1 MSRESQE
8 LTRIAKKSYG
18 ESISDGFRLFG
29 KNWSK
34 IIVPLTLFY
43 VIYLLLKIF
52 LLADLNWQ
60 ISVLGENIAST
71 MDPNLSNLT
80 EADVAQ
86 LLSFLLIGLIAI
98 SIDSIIYS
106 LFTALAMSSVSIYLY
121 KKYLNLDTDL
131 VQNIK
136 KSFNSKLFV
145 VLAIL
150 GLGYPLGLW
159 FLLIPGIT
167 ILGLYI
173 CSVFTYQFE
182 DIEKPLKQARKITK
196 GAFWKIIGVFFIS
209 SLIIRVISMIFGFFL
224 NFVWHVDA
232 PTLASWY
239 NPASRRYG
247 MLFLNELLNNLVPII
262 LGPLF
267 ICLLTTLFA
276 SFKVRFDLGYRRG
289 YYQVPTESYRTEQV
303 QVQPEHVESGLY
315 CPVCRYHMG
324 IKFKFCP
331 NCGESLDFE
340 T

>member
-43 VIYLLLKIF
+43 VIYLLLKTF

-60 ISVLGENIAST
+60 GYVFGDILGT
-71 MDPNLSNLT
+71 MDPSNLT

-121 KKYLNLDTDL
+121 KKYLNLDTDF
-131 VQNIK
+131 VQDIK

-150 GLGYPLGLW
+150 GLGFPLGIW
-159 FLLIPGIT
+159 FLLVPGIT
-167 ILGLYI
+167 IFGLYI

-182 DIEKPLKQARKITK
+182 NIDKPIKQARKITK
-196 GAFWKIIGVFFIS
+196 GAFWKIIGVFVIS

-224 NFVWHVDA
+224 NLVWHVDA

-239 NPASRRYG
+239 NPASRRYD
-247 MLFLNELLNNLVPII
+247 MLFLNEFLNNLVSII

-276 SFKVRFDLGYRRG
+276 SLKVRFDLGYRRG
-289 YYQVPTESYRTEQV
+289 YYQVSTESYRTEQV
-303 QVQPEHVESGLY
+303 QDQPEHADSGLY

-331 NCGESLDFE
+331 NCGVSLDFK

>member
-43 VIYLLLKIF
+43 VIYLLLKTF

-60 ISVLGENIAST
+60 GYVFGDIIGT
-71 MDPNLSNLT
+71 MDPSNLT

-86 LLSFLLIGLIAI
+86 LLSLLLIGLIAI

-121 KKYLNLDTDL
+121 KKYLNLDTDF
-131 VQNIK
+131 VQDIK

-150 GLGYPLGLW
+150 GLGFPLGIW
-159 FLLIPGIT
+159 FLLVPGIA
-167 ILGLYI
+167 IFGLYI

-182 DIEKPLKQARKITK
+182 NIEKPIKQARVITK
-196 GAFWKIIGVFFIS
+196 GAFWKIIGVFVIS
-209 SLIIRVISMIFGFFL
+209 TLIIRVISVIFGFFL
-224 NFVWHVDA
+224 NLIWDVNA
-232 PTLASWY
+232 STLASWY
-239 NPASRRYG
+239 NPASRRYD
-247 MLFLNELLNNLVPII
+247 MLFLNDLLNNLISII

-267 ICLLTTLFA
+267 ICLLTTLFT
-276 SFKVRFDLGYRRG
+276 SLKVKFDLGYRRG
-289 YYQVPTESYRTEQV
+289 YYQGPTESYKPEQV
-303 QVQPEHVESGLY
+303 QVQPEHADSDLY
-315 CPVCRYHMG
+315 CPVCGYHMG
-324 IKFKFCP
+324 FKSKFCP
-331 NCGESLDFE
+331 NCGESLDFKV
-340 T
+340 

>member
-8 LTRIAKKSYG
+8 LTRMAKKSYG

-43 VIYLLLKIF
+43 VIYLLLKTF

-60 ISVLGENIAST
+60 GYVFGDIIGS
-71 MDPNLSNLT
+71 MDPSNFT

-86 LLSFLLIGLIAI
+86 LLSFLLIGLSAI
-98 SIDSIIYS
+98 FIDSIIYT
-106 LFTALAMSSVSIYLY
+106 LFTALAMSSVSNYLY
-121 KKYLNLDTDL
+121 KKYLNLDTDF
-131 VQNIK
+131 VQDIK
-136 KSFNSKLFV
+136 KSFNSKLFI

-150 GLGYPLGLW
+150 GLGVPLGFL
-159 FLLIPGIT
+159 FLLIPGI
-167 ILGLYI
+167 IIFGLYI

-182 DIEKPLKQARKITK
+182 NIEKPLKQARVITK
-196 GAFWKIIGVFFIS
+196 GAFWKIVGVFVIS

-224 NFVWHVDA
+224 NLVWYVDA

-239 NPASRRYG
+239 NPASRRYD
-247 MLFLNELLNNLVPII
+247 MLFLNELLNNLVSII

-267 ICLLTTLFA
+267 ICLLTTLFT
-276 SFKVRFDLGYRRG
+276 SLKVRFDLGYRRG

-303 QVQPEHVESGLY
+303 QVQPEHADSGLY
-315 CPVCRYHMG
+315 CPVCGYHMG
-324 IKFKFCP
+324 SKFKFCP
-331 NCGESLDFE
+331 NCGESLDFKA
-340 T
+340 

>member
-43 VIYLLLKIF
+43 VIYLLLKTF

-60 ISVLGENIAST
+60 GYVFGDIIGT
-71 MDPNLSNLT
+71 MDPSNLT

-86 LLSFLLIGLIAI
+86 LLSLLLIGLIAI

-121 KKYLNLDTDL
+121 KKYLNLDTDF
-131 VQNIK
+131 VQDMK

-150 GLGYPLGLW
+150 GLGVPLGFW
-159 FLLIPGIT
+159 FLLIPGFI
-167 ILGLYI
+167 IFGLYI

-182 DIEKPLKQARKITK
+182 NIEKPIKQARVITK
-196 GAFWKIIGVFFIS
+196 GAFWKIIGVFVIS
-209 SLIIRVISMIFGFFL
+209 TLIIRVISVIFGFFL
-224 NFVWHVDA
+224 NLIWDVNA
-232 PTLASWY
+232 STLASWY
-239 NPASRRYG
+239 NPASRRYD
-247 MLFLNELLNNLVPII
+247 MLFLNDLLNNLISII

-267 ICLLTTLFA
+267 ICLLTTLFT
-276 SFKVRFDLGYRRG
+276 SLKVRFDLGYRRG
-289 YYQVPTESYRTEQV
+289 YFQAPTELYGAEQV
-303 QVQPEHVESGLY
+303 QVQPEHADSGLY
-315 CPVCRYHMG
+315 CPVCGYHMG
-324 IKFKFCP
+324 TKFKFCP
-331 NCGESLDFE
+331 NCGESLDFKA
-340 T
+340 

>member
-29 KNWSK
+29 KNWTK

-52 LLADLNWQ
+52 LLADMNWQ
-60 ISVLGENIAST
+60 VSVIGENIAST

-80 EADVAQ
+80 ESDIAQ
-86 LLSFLLIGLIAI
+86 LLSFLLFGLSVIF
-98 SIDSIIYS
+98 IDSIIYY

-121 KKYLNLDTDL
+121 KKYLNLDADL
-131 VQNIK
+131 VQDIK

-150 GLGYPLGLW
+150 GLVYPLGIW

-167 ILGLYI
+167 IFGLYI

-182 DIEKPLKQARKITK
+182 NIEKPLKQARIITK
-196 GAFWKIIGVFFIS
+196 GAFWKIIGVFVIS
-209 SLIIRVISMIFGFFL
+209 SLIIRVISVIFGFFL
-224 NFVWHVDA
+224 NLIWHVDA

-239 NPASRRYG
+239 NPANRRYD
-247 MLFLNELLNNLVPII
+247 MIFLN
-262 LGPLF
+262 
-267 ICLLTTLFA
+267 
-276 SFKVRFDLGYRRG
+276 
-289 YYQVPTESYRTEQV
+289 
-303 QVQPEHVESGLY
+303 
-315 CPVCRYHMG
+315 
-324 IKFKFCP
+324 
-331 NCGESLDFE
+331 
-340 T
+340 

>member
-43 VIYLLLKIF
+43 VIYLLLKTF

-60 ISVLGENIAST
+60 GYVFGDIIGAIH
-71 MDPNLSNLT
+71 PSNLT
-80 EADVAQ
+80 EADIAQ
-86 LLSFLLIGLIAI
+86 LMNFLLIGLSAI
-98 SIDSIIYS
+98 FIDSIIYA

-121 KKYLNLDTDL
+121 KKYLNLDTDF
-131 VQNIK
+131 VQDIK

-150 GLGYPLGLW
+150 GLGFPLGLW
-159 FLLIPGIT
+159 FLLIPGI
-167 ILGLYI
+167 IIFGLYI

-182 DIEKPLKQARKITK
+182 NIEKPLKQARIITK
-196 GAFWKIIGVFFIS
+196 GAFWKIVGVFVIS
-209 SLIIRVISMIFGFFL
+209 SLIIRVISLIFGFFL
-224 NFVWHVDA
+224 NLVWHVDA
-232 PTLASWY
+232 STLASWY
-239 NPASRRYG
+239 NPASRRYD
-247 MLFLNELLNNLVPII
+247 MLFLNELLNNLVRII

-267 ICLLTTLFA
+267 ICLLTTLFT
-276 SFKVRFDLGYRRG
+276 SLKVRFDLGYRRG
-289 YYQVPTESYRTEQV
+289 YYQVPSELYGTEQV
-303 QVQPEHVESGLY
+303 QAQPEHVDSGLY

-331 NCGESLDFE
+331 NCGESLDFKV
-340 T
+340 

>member
-43 VIYLLLKIF
+43 VIYLLLKTF

-60 ISVLGENIAST
+60 GYVFGDIIGAIH
-71 MDPNLSNLT
+71 PSNLT
-80 EADVAQ
+80 EADIAQ
-86 LLSFLLIGLIAI
+86 LMNFLLIGLSAI
-98 SIDSIIYS
+98 FIDSIIYA

-121 KKYLNLDTDL
+121 KKYLNLDTDF
-131 VQNIK
+131 VQDIK

-150 GLGYPLGLW
+150 GLGFPLGLW
-159 FLLIPGIT
+159 FLLIPGI
-167 ILGLYI
+167 IIFGLYI

-182 DIEKPLKQARKITK
+182 NIEKPLKQARVITK
-196 GAFWKIIGVFFIS
+196 GAFWKIIGVFVIS
-209 SLIIRVISMIFGFFL
+209 SLIIRVISMIYGFFL
-224 NFVWHVDA
+224 NLVWHVDA

-239 NPASRRYG
+239 NPASRRYD
-247 MLFLNELLNNLVPII
+247 MLFLNELLNNLVTII

-267 ICLLTTLFA
+267 ICLLTTLFT
-276 SFKVRFDLGYRRG
+276 SLKVKFDLGYQRG

-303 QVQPEHVESGLY
+303 QVQPEHADSGLY
-315 CPVCRYHMG
+315 CPVCGYHMG
-324 IKFKFCP
+324 TKFKFCP
-331 NCGESLDFE
+331 NCGESLDFK

>member
-34 IIVPLTLFY
+34 IIIPLTLFY
-43 VIYLLLKIF
+43 VIYLLLKTF

-60 ISVLGENIAST
+60 GYVFGDILGT
-71 MDPNLSNLT
+71 MDPSNLT

-121 KKYLNLDTDL
+121 KKYLNLDTDF
-131 VQNIK
+131 VQDIK

-150 GLGYPLGLW
+150 GLGFPLGLW

-182 DIEKPLKQARKITK
+182 NIEKPLKQARKITK
-196 GAFWKIIGVFFIS
+196 GAFWKIIGVFVIS
-209 SLIIRVISMIFGFFL
+209 SLIIRVISMIYGFFL
-224 NFVWHVDA
+224 NLVWHVDA

-239 NPASRRYG
+239 NPASRRYD
-247 MLFLNELLNNLVPII
+247 MLFLNELLNNLVTII

-267 ICLLTTLFA
+267 ICLLTTLFT
-276 SFKVRFDLGYRRG
+276 SLKVKFDLGYQRG

-303 QVQPEHVESGLY
+303 QVQPEHADSGLY
-315 CPVCRYHMG
+315 CPVCGYHMG
-324 IKFKFCP
+324 TKFKFCP
-331 NCGESLDFE
+331 NCGESLDFK

>member
-43 VIYLLLKIF
+43 VIYLLLKTF

-60 ISVLGENIAST
+60 GYVFGDIIGTV
-71 MDPNLSNLT
+71 DPSNLT
-80 EADVAQ
+80 EADVTQ

-121 KKYLNLDTDL
+121 KKYLNLDTDF
-131 VQNIK
+131 VQDIK

-150 GLGYPLGLW
+150 GLGFPLGIW
-159 FLLIPGIT
+159 FLLVPGIT
-167 ILGLYI
+167 IFGLYI

-182 DIEKPLKQARKITK
+182 NIEKPLKQARVITK
-196 GAFWKIIGVFFIS
+196 GAFWKIIGVFVIS
-209 SLIIRVISMIFGFFL
+209 TLIIRVISVIFGFFL
-224 NFVWHVDA
+224 NLVWHVDA
-232 PTLASWY
+232 PTLASWH
-239 NPASRRYG
+239 NPASRRYD
-247 MLFLNELLNNLVPII
+247 MLFLNDLLNNLVTII

-267 ICLLTTLFA
+267 ICLLTTLFT
-276 SFKVRFDLGYRRG
+276 SLKVKFDLGYRRG
-289 YYQVPTESYRTEQV
+289 YYQVPTESLRTEQV
-303 QVQPEHVESGLY
+303 QDQPEHVDSGLY
-315 CPVCRYHMG
+315 CPVCGYHMG
-324 IKFKFCP
+324 VKFKFCP
-331 NCGESLDFE
+331 NCGESLDFKA
-340 T
+340 

>member
-8 LTRIAKKSYG
+8 LTKIAEKSYG

-29 KNWSK
+29 KNWAK
-34 IIVPLTLFY
+34 IIGPLTLFY
-43 VIYLLLKIF
+43 VIYLFLKIF

-60 ISVLGENIAST
+60 ITVFGENIIST
-71 MDPNLSNLT
+71 MDPSNLT
-80 EADVAQ
+80 DADVAQ
-86 LLSFLLIGLIAI
+86 LLGFLLVGLSVIF
-98 SIDSIIYS
+98 IDSIIYS

-131 VQNIK
+131 VQDIK

-167 ILGLYI
+167 IFGLYI

-182 DIEKPLKQARKITK
+182 NIEKPLKQARLITK
-196 GAFWKIIGVFFIS
+196 GAFWKVIGVLVIS
-209 SLIIRVISMIFGFFL
+209 SLIIRTISVIFGLFL
-224 NFVWHVDA
+224 NLVWHVDA

-239 NPASRRYG
+239 NPASRRYD
-247 MLFLNELLNNLVPII
+247 MLFLNELLNNLVTII

-267 ICLLTTLFA
+267 ICLLTTLFT
-276 SFKVRFDLGYRRG
+276 SLKVRFDLGYRRG
-289 YYQVPTESYRTEQV
+289 YFKTPTELYGTEKV
-303 QVQPEHVESGLY
+303 QVQPEHADSGFY
-315 CPVCRYHMG
+315 CPVCGYHMG

-331 NCGESLDFE
+331 NCGESLDFKA
-340 T
+340 